1 MLGLVAGTSP
11 PGAGRWGDRVGSLVR
26 LAGGLALVLVPLLGA
41 VVAIGG
47 EPALR
52 GLYRDVV
59 RDSFGFVDFAKTWP
73 IFGSELGVFFVA
85 AFGLILVLRVRG
97 VAILRHP
104 VHGALL
110 LPTLTTVV
118 ILLLPQT
125 PAVYQHAW
133 LPLLPV
139 VAVYAGLAIATLVEW
154 ARREPSR
161 WRTGVVV
168 AAIVA
173 AVVVPAGES
182 LIFAV
187 RDQNAAE
194 LALMRGELRLACPG
208 EAVLDGTALF
218 VFRPAAYRYGTLI
231 RGVREWVARGV
242 VAEEVIADD
251 IRAARAPV
259 AHVDFRI
266 LGMIGPLAD
275 VLRRHYVEG
284 PDKLL
289 VAGAHLVAPD
299 GGGRSFVDLLV
310 PGPYLLYFTP
320 ELEVAIDG
328 APARR
333 GLLTMT
339 AGQHEVTWRGPAGAI
354 RLVAASCPERQ
365 TPDGRGA

>member
-1 MLGLVAGTSP
+1 M
-11 PGAGRWGDRVGSLVR
+11 
-26 LAGGLALVLVPLLGA
+26 
-41 VVAIGG
+41 
-47 EPALR
+47 
-52 GLYRDVV
+52 
-59 RDSFGFVDFAKTWP
+59 
-73 IFGSELGVFFVA
+73 
-85 AFGLILVLRVRG
+85 
-97 VAILRHP
+97 
-104 VHGALL
+104 
-110 LPTLTTVV
+110 
-118 ILLLPQT
+118 
-125 PAVYQHAW
+125 
-133 LPLLPV
+133 
-139 VAVYAGLAIATLVEW
+139 
-154 ARREPSR
+154 RE
-161 WRTGVVV
+161 
-168 AAIVA
+168 
-173 AVVVPAGES
+173 
-182 LIFAV
+182 
-187 RDQNAAE
+187 
-194 LALMRGELRLACPG
+194 ELRLACPG

-251 IRAARAPV
+251 MRAARAPV

-266 LGMIGPLAD
+266 RGMIGPLAD

-339 AGQHEVTWRGPAGAI
+339 ARTARGDMARTGRRDPPRRRQLPGAVDARWPRRLTSLRRGARRPA
-354 RLVAASCPERQ
+354 AASAR
-365 TPDGRGA
+365 